1 MATGKTYYW
10 MRLKESF
17 LNSDTVDF
25 FMSQPNGANY
35 VVLYQALCLKTINT
49 EGRLSRQIGDI
60 IIPFD
65 IEKIRRDCKWFSADT
80 IRVAL
85 EYYKRFGLIYQD
97 VDGTLVMADHHN
109 LVGKT
114 TDYADQKKAQR
125 IKNAEKPKLLADGGV
140 DNVHSDVHTEIRY
153 KSIEI
158 RDKSL
163 EEEDISTGSKEP
175 VCRTSDVR
183 RVIEAW
189 NDTGLTQVTKITADT
204 NRGRMLKARI
214 RENGVD
220 GVLKSIENVKNSTF
234 LKGQNNRGFEATFD
248 WFVKPNN
255 FLKVLEGNYTDK
267 KAAETDWRTSEAY
280 QIAEYLAREKAKDNP
295 GRAWPT
301 DAEMQ
306 RQAAVLEELHTQ
318 SGVEWDTIDN
328 VLYFALNSQWWS
340 KKVQSAH
347 DLKWHF
353 NEIYEDMTKEQGAVK
368 EE

>member
-125 IKNAEKPKLLADGGV
+125 IKNAEKLKLLADGAV
-140 DNVHSDVHTEIRY
+140 DNVHSNVHTEYRDIESRDIDTPLYPPTGGQKGKRRPDVEPKPEDRFSGELLDAVNSWLDYKWERNKSNYYKETGYKSLITQLGNCARDYGEAAVAQVIRY
-153 KSIEI
+153 SMANNYQGICFGELKKGARMPETVYS
-158 RDKSL
+158 
-163 EEEDISTGSKEP
+163 EDSKAL
-175 VCRTSDVR
+175 RAAR
-183 RVIEAW
+183 YF
-189 NDTGLTQVTKITADT
+189 ADQK
-204 NRGRMLKARI
+204 GR
-214 RENGVD
+214 
-220 GVLKSIENVKNSTF
+220 
-234 LKGQNNRGFEATFD
+234 
-248 WFVKPNN
+248 
-255 FLKVLEGNYTDK
+255 
-267 KAAETDWRTSEAY
+267 
-280 QIAEYLAREKAKDNP
+280 DNP
-295 GRAWPT
+295 GRAQPT
-301 DAEMQ
+301 EDDLQRWADAME
-306 RQAAVLEELHTQ
+306 RLHQ
-318 SGVEWDTIDN
+318 ENGVSWKVMAEVMDFSLD
-328 VLYFALNSQWWS
+328 SEWWS
-340 KKVQSAH
+340 RKVQSAF
-347 DLKWHF
+347 DFKRDF
-353 NEIYEDMTKEQGAVK
+353 NKIFADMAKEQGAVK
-368 EE
+368 ED